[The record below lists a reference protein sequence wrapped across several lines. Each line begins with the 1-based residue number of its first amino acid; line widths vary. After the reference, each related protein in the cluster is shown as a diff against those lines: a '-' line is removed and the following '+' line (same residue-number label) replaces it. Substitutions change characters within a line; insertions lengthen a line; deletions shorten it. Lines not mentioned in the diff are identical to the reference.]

1 MASKTSEKSANVAS
15 ARMKERVTLKG
26 VGWKKPMSIA
36 AEKYERVS
44 EAIMAVL
51 PAKPIKFTRL
61 AKLVAKQLPDFE
73 GSVAWYTVSVARE
86 LETQGKLV
94 RHTQP
99 VLYSQPSSGDRMRLR
114 TRSPKTMRQGP
125 RAKPRVPPTTR

>member
-1 MASKTSEKSANVAS
+1 MASTTSEKSAKVAS
-15 ARMKERVTLKG
+15 ARMQKRVTLKG
-26 VGWKKPMSIA
+26 VGRKKPMSIA
-36 AEKYERVS
+36 AEKYEQVS

-51 PAKPIKFTRL
+51 PAKPIKFTGL
-61 AKLVAKQLPDFE
+61 AKRVAKQLPGFE

-86 LETQGKLV
+86 LETQGKLI

-99 VLYSQPSSGDRMRLR
+99 VLYSKPPSGDRTQLR
-114 TRSPKTMRQGP
+114 TRPPKMRQGP